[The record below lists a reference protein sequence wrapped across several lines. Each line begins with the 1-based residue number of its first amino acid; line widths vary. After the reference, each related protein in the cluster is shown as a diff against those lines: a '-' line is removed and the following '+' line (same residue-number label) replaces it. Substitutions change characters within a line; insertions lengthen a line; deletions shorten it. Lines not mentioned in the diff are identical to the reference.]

1 MEAHSF
7 DSYTLFCNPF
17 LDYAIMLMH
26 YILLTTLMNVTN
38 GEYLGLILQRVYLI
52 DSNSDL
58 KQKQK
63 MQIILVGYI
72 RTWDNKVINN
82 NTFWWLRRYLA
93 SKSSDEDFKRIKQNY
108 SCYKGRRFDGHFKI
122 IFLLQKS
129 SLSFYYLLSVLLHF
143 MSNICVREQELT
155 SNALEKLEEYKSIA
169 RASLDLPSFTC
180 L

>member
-7 DSYTLFCNPF
+7 YNYTFFCNPF
-17 LDYAIMLMH
+17 LDYAIMH
-26 YILLTTLMNVTN
+26 YTLLTTLMNVTN

-72 RTWDNKVINN
+72 RTLDNKVIN
-82 NTFWWLRRYLA
+82 
-93 SKSSDEDFKRIKQNY
+93 ENY
-108 SCYKGRRFDGHFKI
+108 IFVPKAFSF
-122 IFLLQKS
+122 FLL
-129 SLSFYYLLSVLLHF
+129 YLISVLLHF
-143 MSNICVREQELT
+143 MSNICVSEQELT

-169 RASLDLPSFTC
+169 KASLDLPSFTC

>member
-82 NTFWWLRRYLA
+82 NTF
-93 SKSSDEDFKRIKQNY
+93 
-108 SCYKGRRFDGHFKI
+108 
-122 IFLLQKS
+122 
-129 SLSFYYLLSVLLHF
+129 
-143 MSNICVREQELT
+143 
-155 SNALEKLEEYKSIA
+155 
-169 RASLDLPSFTC
+169 
-180 L
+180 